1 MNGMAL
7 PTELPEPEVGVV
19 VRTEWPE
26 GLDAELA
33 SRADDVEA
41 GRWHSLEDVLALL
54 RG

>member
-1 MNGMAL
+1 MNGIAL
-7 PTELPEPEVGVV
+7 PAEPPEPEVGVV
-19 VRTEWPE
+19 VSAEWPE

-41 GRWHSLEDVLALL
+41 GRWHSLENVLGLL